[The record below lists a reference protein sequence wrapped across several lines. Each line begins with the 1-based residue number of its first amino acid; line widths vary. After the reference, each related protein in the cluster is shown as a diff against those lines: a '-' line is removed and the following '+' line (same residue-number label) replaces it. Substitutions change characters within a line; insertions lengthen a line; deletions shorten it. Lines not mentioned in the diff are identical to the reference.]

1 MGKAQALDG
10 GLRQLVELLPSG
22 HAGMACC
29 LGLEACEHSLVRHPA
44 ESSPT
49 TRAVGSI
56 SRLGRLYRPPR
67 AMKE

>member
-29 LGLEACEHSLVRHPA
+29 LGLEAWEHSLVRHLA

-49 TRAVGSI
+49 TRASGASAAWGGCT
-56 SRLGRLYRPPR
+56 GRR
-67 AMKE
+67 AR